1 MLDWYGASFLWH
13 AKNSNWKASSW
24 NTFIV
29 CWKTK
34 TFSIVYFGDI
44 SITNF
49 VLFYIFELTM
59 KEKRY
64 IVLTTWAWTCGVT
77 LSQVKTSPCLMDLEP
92 RQKGRNYSNDLFSCH
107 QLNNTH
113 HHEWG
118 RGTENFWTCKIHL
131 RSVVNF
137 RAAKQKVWTEKKMI
151 LNCHV
156 LCISQVQF
164 WYYEI
169 QIQTYNMFLHHQLL
183 PTTRHLVISDEIVH
197 TQSKKNLMRGEIIGM
212 RELSIIERLILM
224 WPI

>member
-1 MLDWYGASFLWH
+1 MYFFIYLTSPWKRRGWY
-13 AKNSNWKASSW
+13 
-24 NTFIV
+24 I
-29 CWKTK
+29 
-34 TFSIVYFGDI
+34 
-44 SITNF
+44 
-49 VLFYIFELTM
+49 
-59 KEKRY
+59 
-64 IVLTTWAWTCGVT
+64 LTTWAWTCGVT

-113 HHEWG
+113 HEWG

-137 RAAKQKVWTEKKMI
+137 RAATQKSLNRKKKI
-151 LNCHV
+151 LNCHI

-169 QIQTYNMFLHHQLL
+169 QIQTYNMYLHHQLL
-183 PTTRHLVISDEIVH
+183 PTTRRLVISDKIVH

-212 RELSIIERLILM
+212 RELSIIERLILR